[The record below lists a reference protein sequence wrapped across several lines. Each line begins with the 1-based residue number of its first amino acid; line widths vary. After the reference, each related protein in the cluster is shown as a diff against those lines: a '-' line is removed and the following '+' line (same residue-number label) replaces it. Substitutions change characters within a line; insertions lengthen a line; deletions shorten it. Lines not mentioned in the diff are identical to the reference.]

1 LRDWRVLACLG
12 GFGPLTN
19 TEISRVVGMDA
30 ATITRSVQF
39 LQESGLVMTRASRS
53 DKRKQV
59 ISLTV
64 AGGVAHDEI
73 APVRRAAAAK
83 VERLLSQKDR
93 KELYR
98 ILDRLDEALSA
109 LNEEGDPED
118 VWDEPDA
125 RAQVTRGSRRD

>member
-1 LRDWRVLACLG
+1 
-12 GFGPLTN
+12 
-19 TEISRVVGMDA
+19 
-30 ATITRSVQF
+30 
-39 LQESGLVMTRASRS
+39 
-53 DKRKQV
+53 
-59 ISLTV
+59 
-64 AGGVAHDEI
+64 
-73 APVRRAAAAK
+73 VRRAAAAK

-125 RAQVTRGSRRD
+125 RAQATTGSRRD